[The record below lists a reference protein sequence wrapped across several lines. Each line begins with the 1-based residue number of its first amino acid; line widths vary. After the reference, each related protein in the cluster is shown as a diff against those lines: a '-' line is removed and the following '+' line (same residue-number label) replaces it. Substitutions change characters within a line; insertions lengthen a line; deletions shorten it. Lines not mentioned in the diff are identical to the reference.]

1 MDKYQMAATIA
12 PNLVG
17 FESIPQTIP
26 HYCFESFRRHNKR
39 DALAFK
45 IDEVWNYVNGL
56 EAVERVKRIAM
67 GLAALGVKKGDRVA
81 IISENRPEW
90 SFVDLAILSLRA
102 INVPIY
108 TTQSVE
114 QIRYILENSGAKLL
128 FVSGR
133 KIWKHAE
140 NAINS
145 VERLEKL
152 IFFDEDGRPEGNSR
166 AITLSE
172 VEAEGER
179 YRSID
184 SEVFENSLAGIESKD
199 LATIIYTSG
208 TTGEPK
214 GVMLTHEN
222 FVSNVVAVSKGL
234 PIRST
239 DRSLAV
245 LPLSHIFERTVFY
258 VLCSNGVSIHYCAA
272 FDQIASHLQEV
283 KPTIMT
289 AVPRLFEQVYH
300 KIVKKGKAAG
310 GWKTRLFDWALQVGQ
325 DYWDAKDNGRS
336 ASPSLAAKHA
346 IANRMVFSKWREGVG
361 GSLRFFVSG
370 GAPLS
375 KKLSYAFW
383 GAGIPILQGYGM
395 TEACVTCAN
404 RPDDNKVGSIGKP
417 FEGIE
422 MKIGEKDDEVLVRG
436 PNVMMGYYND
446 PAATAKV
453 IDDDGFYHTGDVG
466 YVDKDGHFYITDRIK
481 DLFKLSNGKYVAPLQ
496 VESLLKQSPLVSQ
509 AIVVGSGR
517 KQVGALIVPDWDALK
532 EEMKSNGV
540 SVEGSREELC
550 DDPHFIKRVQ
560 QDAIDLSRELSDYE
574 RVKRVYLLP
583 REFSIDKGE
592 MTPTLKIKR
601 NIIDEK
607 YQEAIDEICGP

>member
-1 MDKYQMAATIA
+1 MTAE
-12 PNLVG
+12 NLIG
-17 FESIPQTIP
+17 FEKIPQTIP
-26 HYCFESFRRHNKR
+26 HFCFESFRRHDKP

-45 IDEVWNYVNGL
+45 IGDVWNHLRGND
-56 EAVERVKRIAM
+56 AIERVKRIAM
-67 GLAALGVKKGDRVA
+67 GLASMGIKAGDRVA

-90 SFVDLAILSLRA
+90 SLVDLAILSLRA
-102 INVPIY
+102 VNVPIY
-108 TTQSVE
+108 TTQAVD
-114 QIRYILENSGAKLL
+114 QIRFILENSGARMLFISGKKL
-128 FVSGR
+128 
-133 KIWKHAE
+133 WKHAE
-140 NAINS
+140 NAIQS
-145 VERLEKL
+145 VEQIEK
-152 IFFDEDGRPEGNSR
+152 IVFFDHEGLPETESR
-166 AITLSE
+166 ATMLEDIE
-172 VEAEGER
+172 NKGVEFSKIDPDLFER
-179 YRSID
+179 
-184 SEVFENSLAGIESKD
+184 SLAGIETTD

-222 FVSNVVAVSKGL
+222 FVTNVIAISKGL

-258 VLCSNGVSIHYCAA
+258 VLCANGVSIHYCAS
-272 FDQIASHLQEV
+272 FDQIASHLGEV

-300 KIVKKGKAAG
+300 KIVKKGMSAG
-310 GWKTRLFDWALQVGQ
+310 GWKTSLFQWSLGIGQ
-325 DYWDAKDNGRS
+325 DYWDAKDKHQS
-336 ASPSLAAKHA
+336 ISPILAAKHA
-346 IANRMVFSKWREGVG
+346 IANRLVFSKWREGVG

-383 GAGIPILQGYGM
+383 AAGIPILQGYGM

-404 RPDDNKVGSIGKP
+404 RPEDNKVGSIGTP
-417 FEGIE
+417 FDGIE
-422 MKIGEKDDEVLVRG
+422 MKIAEKDGEVLIRG
-436 PNVMMGYYND
+436 RNVMTGYYNN
-446 PAATAKV
+446 PEATAQA
-453 IDDDGFYHTGDVG
+453 IDADGFYHTGDVG
-466 YVDKDGHFYITDRIK
+466 YVDTDGHFYITDRLK

-509 AIVVGSGR
+509 AVVVGSGR
-517 KQVGALIVPDWDALK
+517 KQVGALIVPDWEALK
-532 EEMKSNGV
+532 DAMKSDGV
-540 SVEGSREELC
+540 STDGTREELS
-550 DDPHFIKRVQ
+550 DNPQFIKRVQ
-560 QDAIDLSRELSDYE
+560 NDAVDLTRELSDYE

-601 NIIDEK
+601 SVIDEK
-607 YQEAIDEICGP
+607 YSEAIDDICGS

>member
-1 MDKYQMAATIA
+1 MATTLGENII
-12 PNLVG
+12 G
-17 FESIPQTIP
+17 FDRLPQTIP
-26 HYCFESFRRHNKR
+26 HFCFESFRRHNKP

-45 IDEVWNYVNGL
+45 AGEVWKYLSGAEV
-56 EAVERVKRIAM
+56 VERVKRIAA
-67 GLAALGVKKGDRVA
+67 GLASLGVKAGDRVA

-102 INVPIY
+102 VNVPIY
-108 TTQSVE
+108 TTQAVE
-114 QIRYILENSGAKLL
+114 QIRFILENSGAKIL
-128 FVSGR
+128 FVSG
-133 KIWKHAE
+133 KKLWKHAE
-140 NAINS
+140 NAVQS

-152 IFFDEDGRPEGNSR
+152 VFFDSEGKPEGNSR
-166 AITLSE
+166 AMTLAD
-172 VEAEGER
+172 VEAKGDEFNK
-179 YRSID
+179 ID
-184 SEVFENSLAGIESKD
+184 RDAIDRAMAEIETTD

-214 GVMLTHEN
+214 GVMLSHEN
-222 FVSNVVAVSKGL
+222 FVSNIVAISNGL
-234 PIRST
+234 PIRSS

-272 FDQIASHLQEV
+272 FDQLASHLQEV

-310 GWKTRLFDWALQVGQ
+310 GWKTKLFEWALEVGQ
-325 DYWDAKDNGRS
+325 EYSDAKDKHI
-336 ASPSLAAKHA
+336 AISPILAAKQA
-346 IANRMVFSKWREGVG
+346 VANRLVFSKWREGVG
-361 GSLRFFVSG
+361 GSLKFFVSG

-383 GAGIPILQGYGM
+383 AAGIPILQGYGM
-395 TEACVTCAN
+395 TEGCVTCAN
-404 RPDDNKVGSIGKP
+404 RPEDNKVGSIGRP

-422 MKIGEKDDEVLVRG
+422 MKIAEKDGEVLIRG
-436 PNVMMGYYND
+436 KNVMQGYYNN
-446 PAATAKV
+446 PEETAKV
-453 IDDDGFYHTGDVG
+453 LDDEGYYHTGDVG
-466 YVDKDGHFYITDRIK
+466 YQDNDGHFYITDRLK

-509 AIVVGSGR
+509 PVVVGSGR

-532 EEMKSNGV
+532 EEMKAEGHHAT
-540 SVEGSREELC
+540 GSREELC
-550 DDPHFIKRVQ
+550 EDPQFIKRVQ
-560 QDAIDLSRELSDYE
+560 RDAIELTRELSDYE

-601 NIIDEK
+601 GVIDEK
-607 YQEAIDEICGP
+607 FSEAIDEICGS

>member
-1 MDKYQMAATIA
+1 M
-12 PNLVG
+12 
-17 FESIPQTIP
+17 PQTIP
-26 HYCFESFRRHNKR
+26 HFCIESFRRNNKP
-39 DALAFK
+39 DALSFK
-45 IDEVWNYVNGL
+45 IDDVWHRLAG
-56 EAVERVKRIAM
+56 ADAIERIKRIAL
-67 GLAALGVKKGDRVA
+67 GLSRMGVKAGDRVA

-90 SFVDLAILSLRA
+90 SLTDIAILSLRA
-102 INVPIY
+102 VNVPIY
-108 TTQSVE
+108 TTQAVE
-114 QIRYILENSGAKLL
+114 QIRYILEDSGAKML
-128 FVSGR
+128 FISG
-133 KIWKHAE
+133 KKLWKHAE
-140 NAINS
+140 NAIRS

-152 IFFDEDGRPEGNSR
+152 IFFDADAAGTDDNRALLLDDVEKLGNSK
-166 AITLSE
+166 TE
-172 VEAEGER
+172 
-179 YRSID
+179 ID
-184 SEVFENSLAGIESKD
+184 NFDELLAQVKTDD

-214 GVMLTHEN
+214 GVMLSHEN
-222 FVSNVVAVSKGL
+222 FASNVVAISKGL
-234 PIRST
+234 PIKNT

-258 VLCSNGVSIHYCAA
+258 VLCSNGVAIHYCAA

-283 KPTIMT
+283 RPTIMT

-310 GWKTRLFDWALQVGQ
+310 GWKTSLFDWALDIGQ
-325 DYWDAKDNGRS
+325 QYGKARDLHES
-336 ASPSLAAKHA
+336 VSPVLKAKHA
-346 IANRMVFSKWREGVG
+346 FASRMVFSKWRDGVG

-383 GAGIPILQGYGM
+383 SAGIPILQGYGM

-404 RPDDNKVGSIGKP
+404 RPEDNKVGSIGTP

-422 MKIGEKDDEVLVRG
+422 MKISETEGEILVRG
-436 PNVMMGYYND
+436 KNVMRGYYNKPD
-446 PAATAKV
+446 ETAKV
-453 IDDDGFYHTGDVG
+453 IDEDGYYHTGDVG
-466 YVDKDGHFYITDRIK
+466 YVDEDGHYYVTDRIK

-509 AIVVGSGR
+509 PVAVGSGR

-532 EEMKSNGV
+532 ETLIE
-540 SVEGSREELC
+540 EGIDASGTREEMC
-550 DDPHFIKRVQ
+550 ENPHVIKRIQ
-560 QDAIDLSRELSDYE
+560 RDAVELTREMNDYE

-601 NIIDEK
+601 SVIDEK
-607 YQEAIDEICGP
+607 YSEAIDEICGN

>member
-1 MDKYQMAATIA
+1 MAN
-12 PNLVG
+12 NLAG
-17 FESIPQTIP
+17 FEDIPQTIP
-26 HYCFESFRRHNKR
+26 HYLFESFRRHNKR

-45 IDEVWNYVNGL
+45 IEGVWSYLNG
-56 EAVERVKRIAM
+56 EAVVERVKRIAM
-67 GLAALGVKKGDRVA
+67 GLAALGVKEGDRVA

-102 INVPIY
+102 VNVPIY
-108 TTQSVE
+108 TTQAVD
-114 QIRYILENSGAKLL
+114 QIRFIIENSGAKML
-128 FVSGR
+128 VISGK

-140 NAINS
+140 EAIRS

-152 IFFDEDGRPEGNSR
+152 IFFDADGMPDSESR
-166 AITLSE
+166 AVTLAD
-172 VEAEGER
+172 VESRGDE
-179 YRSID
+179 YKNID
-184 SEVFENSLAGIESKD
+184 ADIVEQSLAAIETKD

-222 FVSNVVAVSKGL
+222 FVSNIVSISGGL
-234 PIRST
+234 PIKST

-258 VLCSNGVSIHYCAA
+258 VLCSNGVSIHYCAS
-272 FDQIASHLQEV
+272 FDQLASHLQEV

-310 GWKTRLFDWALQVGQ
+310 GWKTRLFEWSLGIGQ
-325 DYWDAKDNGRS
+325 DYWAAKDKHERI
-336 ASPSLAAKHA
+336 SPLLAARHA
-346 IANRMVFSKWREGVG
+346 IANRLVFSKWRDGVG
-361 GSLRFFVSG
+361 GCIRFFVSG

-383 GAGIPILQGYGM
+383 AAGIPILQGYGM
-395 TEACVTCAN
+395 TEACITCAN
-404 RPDDNKVGSIGKP
+404 RPADNKVGSIGSP
-417 FEGIE
+417 FDGIE
-422 MKIGEKDDEVLVRG
+422 MKIAEKDGEVLIRG
-436 PNVMMGYYND
+436 DNVMHSYYNN
-446 PAATAKV
+446 PEATTLAL
-453 IDDDGFYHTGDVG
+453 DADGFYHTGDVG
-466 YVDKDGHFYITDRIK
+466 YKDTDGHFYITDRLK

-509 AIVVGSGR
+509 PVVVGSGR
-517 KQVGALIVPDWDALK
+517 KQVGALIVPDWEALK
-532 EEMKSNGV
+532 EAMKEQGV
-540 SVEGSREELC
+540 ATEGTREELC
-550 DDPHFIKRVQ
+550 ENPHFIKRMQ
-560 QDAIDLSRELSDYE
+560 RDAVDLTRELSDYE

-601 NIIDEK
+601 NVIDEK
-607 YQEAIDEICGP
+607 YEEAIDEICGS